1 MSITIHY
8 TLAMPQPETHR
19 FHVTVEVEGWHL
31 KKAELVLP
39 VWTPGSYLI
48 REFARHVEHVRVET
62 TTGLPLS
69 WTRVTKTKWDIQTDD
84 VSAFRLHY
92 EVYANELTVRTSH
105 LDSTH
110 GYFNGTT
117 LFMYLDGFKEHPV
130 TLEIQEPPGWHTS
143 IALPQ
148 NDQKIYE
155 AATYDILV
163 DSPGEI
169 GTHRILHFEAL
180 GKPHEMALWGR
191 GNENESLLVQDLKR
205 VVEYVAKL
213 FSNSLPYERYL
224 FIIHLGD
231 RLRGGLEHRDS
242 TTLAVDRWS
251 FSPASE
257 YKEFIRLAIHEFF
270 HTWNVKRIRPSNLGP
285 FDYTQEVY
293 TPLLWVMEGFTSYYD
308 SLIQCRCGLISP
320 KQYLQTIEERIG
332 SYWAQPGR
340 LIQSLEES
348 SFTTWIKFYR
358 QDEQYINSGI
368 SYYLKGSFVALI
380 LDLHLRATS
389 HNEKSLDDV
398 MRYLW
403 HLYGKRDVGFSED
416 EFYDVVEHVGEMD
429 LDPFLDRF
437 VRGVE
442 ELPLVDY
449 LALAGLHLTRSYKAD
464 TPKAWL
470 GVKFKSSHQGVII
483 KNVLRDAPAEQA
495 GLMAKD
501 KLIAI
506 DGVEIRD
513 RAFLTKRLR
522 EKAPGES
529 VTLHLFRSG
538 LLLEKVLTLGLC
550 PPDSISIVAHKD
562 ASMAQ
567 RKLLELWLNTSWES
581 VPQG

>member
-1 MSITIHY
+1 MSIAIHY
-8 TLAMPQPETHR
+8 TLTLPRPETHR
-19 FHVTVEVEGWHL
+19 FHVTIEVKGRKL

-39 VWTPGSYLI
+39 VWTPGSYLV
-48 REFARHVEHVRVET
+48 REFARHIENFRVESL
-62 TTGLPLS
+62 TGSDLS
-69 WTRVTKTKWDIQTDD
+69 STRVTKTMWHIETGD
-84 VSAFRLHY
+84 VNDFRVHY

-117 LFMYLDGFKEHPV
+117 LFMYLNGFKEHPV

-148 NDQKIYE
+148 NNEKIYE

-169 GTHRILHFEAL
+169 GTHRVLHFEAL
-180 GKPHEMALWGR
+180 GKPHEIALWGE
-191 GNENESLLVQDLKR
+191 GNENELLLIQDLKR
-205 VVEYVAKL
+205 IVEHVAKL
-213 FSNSLPYERYL
+213 FGNSLPYERYL

-251 FSPASE
+251 FSPPSE
-257 YKEFIRLAIHEFF
+257 YNKFIRLAIHEFF

-293 TPLLWVMEGFTSYYD
+293 TPLLWVMEGFTTYYD
-308 SLIQCRCGLISP
+308 NLLQCRSGMISP
-320 KQYLQTIEERIG
+320 KQYLQAIEERIS
-332 SYWAQPGR
+332 SYLAQPGR

-358 QDEQYINSGI
+358 QDENYINSGI
-368 SYYLKGSFVALI
+368 SYYLKGSFVALL

-389 HNEKSLDDV
+389 KNEKSLDDV

-403 HLYGKRDVGFSED
+403 HLYGKRDMGFSED
-416 EFYDVVEHVGEMD
+416 EFYDVVESVGELD
-429 LDPFLDRF
+429 LDPLLDRF

-442 ELPLVDY
+442 ELPLAGY
-449 LALAGLHLTRSYKAD
+449 LALAGLDLTHTYKPD
-464 TPKAWL
+464 TPRAWL
-470 GVKFKSSHQGVII
+470 GIKLRANSQGVGI
-483 KNVLRDAPAEQA
+483 KNVLRESPAEEV

-501 KLIAI
+501 QLIAI
-506 DGVEIRD
+506 DGYQIRD
-513 RAFLTKRLR
+513 EGFFMQRLR
-522 EKAPGES
+522 EKAPGERI
-529 VTLHLFRSG
+529 TLHLFRSG
-538 LLLEKVLTLGLC
+538 LLLEKELTLGHC
-550 PPDSISIVAHKD
+550 PPDLISIRPYKD

-581 VPQG
+581 IVQ